1 MKDKKLQE
9 VLTEIREIAGM
20 DAALFS
26 DAAELLVAPFS
37 DMNIRKTDV
46 KAFFVFG
53 SGRVAAGGVL
63 FFKITIPEAAYVLVL
78 PQIATETVLVGRLA
92 VCQIRNLLS
101 LETQPM
107 SRGAVHFRGIAWK
120 VGTDRGFKYDAK
132 TAHCIFCMDGL
143 CPSDGGKDRD
153 RLYGDL
159 KKSFCDRRHD
169 FFYYRSMKRRSC
181 LKRCEG

>member
-46 KAFFVFG
+46 G

-63 FFKITIPEAAYVLVL
+63 FF
-78 PQIATETVLVGRLA
+78 
-92 VCQIRNLLS
+92 
-101 LETQPM
+101 
-107 SRGAVHFRGIAWK
+107 
-120 VGTDRGFKYDAK
+120 
-132 TAHCIFCMDGL
+132 
-143 CPSDGGKDRD
+143 
-153 RLYGDL
+153 
-159 KKSFCDRRHD
+159 
-169 FFYYRSMKRRSC
+169 
-181 LKRCEG
+181 

>member
-46 KAFFVFG
+46 KAFLSLDQAEWQQEEFY
-53 SGRVAAGGVL
+53 
-63 FFKITIPEAAYVLVL
+63 FFKITIPEAAYVLMKADSVSD
-78 PQIATETVLVGRLA
+78 RLLTFRPA
-92 VCQIRNLLS
+92 RFLWQSAFIRNTAD
-101 LETQPM
+101 EP
-107 SRGAVHFRGIAWK
+107 GAVHFRGIAWK

-132 TAHCIFCMDGL
+132 IAHCIFCMDGL
-143 CPSDGGKDRD
+143 CPSDAGKDRD

-159 KKSFCDRRHD
+159 KKSF
-169 FFYYRSMKRRSC
+169 
-181 LKRCEG
+181 L

>member
-46 KAFFVFG
+46 KAFLSLDQAEWQQEEFY
-53 SGRVAAGGVL
+53 

-101 LETQPM
+101 LETADEP
-107 SRGAVHFRGIAWK
+107 GAVHFRGIAWK

-159 KKSFCDRRHD
+159 KKSF
-169 FFYYRSMKRRSC
+169 
-181 LKRCEG
+181 L

>member
-46 KAFFVFG
+46 KAFLSLDQAEWQQEEFY
-53 SGRVAAGGVL
+53 

-101 LETQPM
+101 LETQPL
-107 SRGAVHFRGIAWK
+107 SRVVI
-120 VGTDRGFKYDAK
+120 
-132 TAHCIFCMDGL
+132 IL
-143 CPSDGGKDRD
+143 
-153 RLYGDL
+153 
-159 KKSFCDRRHD
+159 
-169 FFYYRSMKRRSC
+169 
-181 LKRCEG
+181 

>member
-46 KAFFVFG
+46 KAFLSLDQAEWQQEEFY
-53 SGRVAAGGVL
+53 

-78 PQIATETVLVGRLA
+78 PQNCHRNRAGRKVSSLSDTESA
-92 VCQIRNLLS
+92 FIRNTAD
-101 LETQPM
+101 EP
-107 SRGAVHFRGIAWK
+107 GAVHFRGIAWK

-159 KKSFCDRRHD
+159 KKSF
-169 FFYYRSMKRRSC
+169 
-181 LKRCEG
+181 L

>member
-46 KAFFVFG
+46 KAFLSLDQAERQQEEFYYDTG
-53 SGRVAAGGVL
+53 SSLCSSVTADCHRNRAGRKVSSL
-63 FFKITIPEAAYVLVL
+63 SD
-78 PQIATETVLVGRLA
+78 TESA
-92 VCQIRNLLS
+92 FIRNTAD
-101 LETQPM
+101 EP
-107 SRGAVHFRGIAWK
+107 GAVHFRGIAWK

-143 CPSDGGKDRD
+143 CPSDAGKDRD

-159 KKSFCDRRHD
+159 KKSF
-169 FFYYRSMKRRSC
+169 
-181 LKRCEG
+181 L

>member
-46 KAFFVFG
+46 KAFLSLDQAEWQQEEFY
-53 SGRVAAGGVL
+53 

-107 SRGAVHFRGIAWK
+107 SREQFILEVLHGKLEPTEVLNTMQDRCISIGI
-120 VGTDRGFKYDAK
+120 R
-132 TAHCIFCMDGL
+132 
-143 CPSDGGKDRD
+143 
-153 RLYGDL
+153 
-159 KKSFCDRRHD
+159 
-169 FFYYRSMKRRSC
+169 
-181 LKRCEG
+181 

>member
-46 KAFFVFG
+46 KAFLSLDQAEWQQEEFY
-53 SGRVAAGGVL
+53 

-101 LETQPM
+101 LACKDCTLHLLHGWSM
-107 SRGAVHFRGIAWK
+107 SFGRWERQRPPVWR
-120 VGTDRGFKYDAK
+120 
-132 TAHCIFCMDGL
+132 
-143 CPSDGGKDRD
+143 P
-153 RLYGDL
+153 
-159 KKSFCDRRHD
+159 
-169 FFYYRSMKRRSC
+169 
-181 LKRCEG
+181 